1 MNILTKLLKRKGI
14 EKIEDLSTDER
25 VVFDNYKATLAK
37 EQLTI
42 EDFKRFLETQV
53 EIIKGK
59 WTNYDL
65 ENTKKAELIPYFTTY
80 STLLNII
87 DSPRQERETLERHL
101 NQLINQ
107 E

>member
-42 EDFKRFLETQV
+42 EDFKRFLETQIT
-53 EIIKGK
+53 IIEGK
-59 WTNYDL
+59 WKNYDL
-65 ENTKKAELIPYFTTY
+65 ENAKKAELIPYHTVY
-80 STLLNII
+80 KTLLQAIEA
-87 DSPRQERETLERHL
+87 PLVEKRALEEVL
-101 NQLINQ
+101 LQQING
-107 E
+107 